1 MKSLT
6 RNFLPE
12 ILTNSISRNL
22 IIIFLAT
29 LCTAIVAV
37 TATIVLLNQW

>member
-29 LCTAIVAV
+29 LFTAIFVI
-37 TATIVLLNQW
+37 TAAIMLFGQW